1 MLLRGMHDHGCDDV
15 YIIVTDLKRQEM
27 DDVTEYFK
35 LVCRYA
41 YGGRTCKPSIASQI
55 QYDRSS
61 SIPCSCY
68 KASFVLR
75 LAQTCGCVT
84 RYSSSDV
91 HRAFLRSTWLF
102 ERYCTKKDRHSSS
115 CSPTR
120 RPLTPKLSS
129 RILSSYP
136 QKISSLTSLADA
148 QIRAAMTTV
157 K

>member
-1 MLLRGMHDHGCDDV
+1 MLLRAMHDHGCDDI

-41 YGGRTCKPSIASQI
+41 YGGRTRKPSIASQI

-61 SIPCSCY
+61 SIPRSCY
-68 KASFVLR
+68 KASFILH

-84 RYSSSDV
+84 RYSSGGA
-91 HRAFLRSTWLF
+91 HRAFLRSTSLS
-102 ERYCTKKDRHSSS
+102 EQYCTKKNRHSSS
-115 CSPTR
+115 CSPIR
-120 RPLTPKLSS
+120 RPPTPKFSS
-129 RILSSYP
+129 HTLSSYP
-136 QKISSLTSLADA
+136 QRISSSTSLADA
-148 QIRAAMTTV
+148 RTPAAMMTV

>member
-35 LVCRYA
+35 LVCQHA

-61 SIPCSCY
+61 FISCSCF
-68 KASFVLR
+68 KNSFALYFT
-75 LAQTCGCVT
+75 QTCVFVT
-84 RYSSSDV
+84 RYSSNDV
-91 HRAFLRSTWLF
+91 HRVFLRSTLLS
-102 ERYCTKKDRHSSS
+102 EQYYTKKDPHSSS
-115 CSPTR
+115 CSHIR
-120 RPLTPKLSS
+120 RRLTPKFSS

-136 QKISSLTSLADA
+136 RKISSSISPADA
-148 QIRAAMTTV
+148 QIPAVMMTA

>member
-61 SIPCSCY
+61 PISCSCL
-68 KASFVLR
+68 KAHSFFASLRHAAVSHATQAATYTVLSSDRPCFPSNPIRKKTAIHHFVL
-75 LAQTCGCVT
+75 T
-84 RYSSSDV
+84 SDDI
-91 HRAFLRSTWLF
+91 LF
-102 ERYCTKKDRHSSS
+102 PNSLHA
-115 CSPTR
+115 
-120 RPLTPKLSS
+120 
-129 RILSSYP
+129 
-136 QKISSLTSLADA
+136 SSLRTLRRHLLRFS
-148 QIRAAMTTV
+148 
-157 K
+157 

>member
-1 MLLRGMHDHGCDDV
+1 MLLRAMHDHGCDDV

-41 YGGRTCKPSIASQI
+41 YGRRTCKPSIASQI

-61 SIPCSCY
+61 SVPRSCY
-68 KASFVLR
+68 KTSFILH

-91 HRAFLRSTWLF
+91 HRVFPRSTLLS
-102 ERYCTKKDRHSSS
+102 EQYCTKRNRHSSS

-120 RPLTPKLSS
+120 RHPTPKFSS
-129 RILSSYP
+129 HTLSSYP
-136 QKISSLTSLADA
+136 RKISSSTSLADA
-148 QIRAAMTTV
+148 RTPAVTTTV